1 MFEFKPILFVI
12 IQVWFMQIEHLGLEE
27 KHAKYLNAYVYV
39 SSWTKQIIVQKLIYV
54 HFNQINIWL
63 RKLKIAYVSFI

>member
-1 MFEFKPILFVI
+1 
-12 IQVWFMQIEHLGLEE
+12 MQIEHLGLEE

-54 HFNQINIWL
+54 HFNQINI
-63 RKLKIAYVSFI
+63 